1 MAYQLL
7 CDSISYLS
15 DTCKV
20 LERGVLFGIDDPQ
33 ILLAYLATF
42 GIVIVGIVYGILNWN
57 KGGE

>member
-1 MAYQLL
+1 MAY
-7 CDSISYLS
+7 LS
-15 DTCKV
+15 TTCKV

-42 GIVIVGIVYGILNWN
+42 GIVIIGILYGIINWN